1 MATDTPRR
9 QGVGLSAA
17 AEGSVA
23 LEWLPRHRLA
33 IPISPPHYCNRFE
46 LTLRCAPM
54 TRPVTLLV
62 APGGFGKTTL
72 LAEVCRRAAAQGV
85 PVAWITLASDDG
97 PAAVDAYLAHTFQA
111 AGLDLL
117 EPLRASGAGPT
128 QPHPRTAL
136 LIRVLEAAGRPC
148 VLALDEVDAA
158 SPGTVELLNDLLRN
172 APPCLHVAI
181 ACRALPPGLDLSRS
195 VLGVGAEVV
204 TANDLRFS
212 KPDIARFFDLELSR
226 TELAAVAAESD
237 GWPIALRIRR
247 NESAR
252 PGAGEDRVAR
262 HVMDNWIAGRFWQ
275 GFAEHDRECIF
286 DAALL
291 DWFDAALLAHVVE
304 LGALQRLLSLPRLAG
319 LLEPAGRATPGVY
332 RLHPLLRE
340 HCVERRRLETPERY
354 RRVHSRVA
362 AALASRGETVE
373 AMRHAKLGGDSALAG
388 SILAEAG
395 GLQIWLLE
403 GTDRL
408 AAADRL
414 VAAATSP
421 PLAMTHCVALMISG
435 RLHEARRLFEAA
447 AIHSESPGDE
457 IDRLLA
463 SGAMAV
469 NGCRPFA
476 AGETRDFVADVAR
489 VAALPNTRDS
499 VRAALSYG
507 LSACSA
513 RAARFDA
520 SLAFAREAR
529 RLAVGR
535 FAYLTMIVDAHL
547 GEVAMARGRVREAN
561 SRYRAA
567 QRIARAR
574 FLKDPRLGAYA
585 EVLMLELAL
594 ERNRLPDGIDPRRFA
609 GEEYRGD
616 APLSHYA
623 ARIDVAVE
631 LALESGGPDAALTA
645 VDALSERVRRAGLE
659 ALDAQL
665 AALRVSVLVEA
676 GRVSEAEGV
685 WRAARLPSA
694 NAKCL
699 NLALRGWRETEA
711 LACARVR
718 LLAALGHADSAVDLE
733 RALTRLAIERGLRRT
748 LMRSLALRVSLAHD
762 AGDPDAA
769 REAAA
774 KYLHLFRVT
783 DYARPLLRA
792 GAAATAALERILDA
806 HPNGPL
812 PSIARRLLA
821 MGAAK
826 VVTAPPLNGQEMVVL
841 RQLATRQDKEIARA
855 LGLSPDGV
863 RYHVRNIFRKLNVGR
878 RQDAVRRARALG
890 ILPPVR

>member
-1 MATDTPRR
+1 M
-9 QGVGLSAA
+9 
-17 AEGSVA
+17 
-23 LEWLPRHRLA
+23 
-33 IPISPPHYCNRFE
+33 
-46 LTLRCAPM
+46 
-54 TRPVTLLV
+54 
-62 APGGFGKTTL
+62 
-72 LAEVCRRAAAQGV
+72 
-85 PVAWITLASDDG
+85 
-97 PAAVDAYLAHTFQA
+97 
-111 AGLDLL
+111 
-117 EPLRASGAGPT
+117 
-128 QPHPRTAL
+128 
-136 LIRVLEAAGRPC
+136 
-148 VLALDEVDAA
+148 
-158 SPGTVELLNDLLRN
+158 
-172 APPCLHVAI
+172 
-181 ACRALPPGLDLSRS
+181 SRS
-195 VLGVGAEVV
+195 VPGVGAEVV
-204 TANDLRFS
+204 TGKDLRFS
-212 KPDIARFFDLELSR
+212 KPDIARFFDLDLSR

-237 GWPIALRIRR
+237 GWPIALRFRR
-247 NESAR
+247 NETAR

-291 DWFDAALLAHVVE
+291 AHVVE
-304 LGALQRLLSLPRLAG
+304 LGALERLLSLARLAG
-319 LLEPAGRATPGVY
+319 LLEPVGRATPGVY

-340 HCVERRRLETPERY
+340 HCVERRRLETLERY

-373 AMRHAKLGGDSALAG
+373 AMRHAKLAGDSALAG

-408 AAADRL
+408 AAA
-414 VAAATSP
+414 TSP
-421 PLAMTHCVALMISG
+421 PLAMTRCIALMISG

-447 AIHSESPGDE
+447 AIHSESPGDD

-507 LSACSA
+507 LSVCSA

-535 FAYLTMIVDAHL
+535 FAYLTMIVEAHL
-547 GEVAMARGRVREAN
+547 GEVAMARGRVREAK
-561 SRYRAA
+561 SRCRAA
-567 QRIARAR
+567 QHIARER
-574 FLKDPRLGAYA
+574 FIKDPHLGAYA
-585 EVLMLELAL
+585 EVLMIELAL
-594 ERNRLPDGIDPRRFA
+594 ERNRLPEDTDYRRVA
-609 GEEYRGD
+609 PESYRGD

-623 ARIDVAVE
+623 AKIDVAAE
-631 LALESGGPDAALTA
+631 LALESGGPSAALTA
-645 VDALSERVRRAGLE
+645 VDALSERVRRAG
-659 ALDAQL
+659 LDAQL

-676 GRVSEAEGV
+676 GRVSEAEDV
-685 WRAARLPSA
+685 WRAGRLPSA
-694 NAKCL
+694 NVACRD
-699 NLALRGWRETEA
+699 LALRGWRETEA
-711 LACARVR
+711 LACARVQ
-718 LLAALGHADSAVDLE
+718 LLEALGDVGAAIDLE
-733 RALTRLAIERGLRRT
+733 RALARLATDRGLRRT
-748 LMRSLALRVSLAHD
+748 LMRSLALRVRLANR
-762 AGDPDAA
+762 ARAPDVAH
-769 REAAA
+769 EAAA
-774 KYLHLFRVT
+774 NYLHRFRVT
-783 DYARPLLRA
+783 DYARPMLRA
-792 GAAATAALERILDA
+792 GAAATAALGRILDA

-821 MGAAK
+821 MGAVKAG
-826 VVTAPPLNGQEMVVL
+826 TAPPLNGQEMVVL

-878 RQDAVRRARALG
+878 RQDAVRRARLG
-890 ILPPVR
+890 YPAACPLASP